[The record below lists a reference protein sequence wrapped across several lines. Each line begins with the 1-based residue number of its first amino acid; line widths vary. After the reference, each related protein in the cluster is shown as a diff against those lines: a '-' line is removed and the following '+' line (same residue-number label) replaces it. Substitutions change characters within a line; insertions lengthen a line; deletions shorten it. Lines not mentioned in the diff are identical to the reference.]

1 MDNEL
6 ATRLIKARSDRG
18 WSQAD
23 LANESGVAAAQVSR
37 YEQGR
42 SKPRPEVIAKLARA
56 LGVDFTWLSM
66 GLSITNDPPP
76 VDLFLD
82 AELHSKLSEA
92 AKESGRSM
100 NAEIVNR
107 LEKSLA
113 QPIDLFTD
121 LIATKARLETVRDS
135 FKVLA
140 QEANK
145 QVSMLSSSNEVA
157 RIAANA
163 AMEDFDSLAEIVQ
176 QFLDGDVRDRP
187 AAEAEFNRLLRA
199 RQVIDEQ
206 LQKSEVPQLA
216 SFGDVI
222 RARGKAVDPSE

>member
-1 MDNEL
+1 MAKPPKTTTAPTGSIAPFGL
-6 ATRLIKARSDRG
+6 RMLP
-18 WSQAD
+18 D
-23 LANESGVAAAQVSR
+23 LREKI
-37 YEQGR
+37 E
-42 SKPRPEVIAKLARA
+42 
-56 LGVDFTWLSM
+56 
-66 GLSITNDPPP
+66 
-76 VDLFLD
+76 
-82 AELHSKLSEA
+82 EA

-100 NAEIVNR
+100 NAEIVDR
-107 LEKSLA
+107 LEKSFA

-121 LIATKARLETVRDS
+121 LIATKARLETARDS

-222 RARGKAVDPSE
+222 RARGRNVDSS